1 LVVVDGA
8 PVRPIL
14 TEATTMIVFAIL
26 GSLAA
31 IGVLCWLLF
40 TLAVFALPAFIGVS
54 AGIWAHET
62 GAGLVGAIV
71 IGAAAAGMA
80 LGVGQLLLAILRPA
94 WLKILVAMAF
104 VAPAAIA
111 GFHATHGIVKHTM
124 PSETWQLVFSV
135 VGAIA
140 VAVTALIRVTSLTP
154 PGSTSRGIANA

>member
-1 LVVVDGA
+1 
-8 PVRPIL
+8 
-14 TEATTMIVFAIL
+14 MIVFAIL
-26 GSLAA
+26 GSLVA

-54 AGIWAHET
+54 AGIWAHQT
-62 GAGLVGAIV
+62 GAGLLGAIGAV
-71 IGAAAAGMA
+71 IA

-94 WLKILVAMAF
+94 WLKILVALAF

-135 VGAIA
+135 IGAIA
-140 VAVTALIRVTSLTP
+140 VAVTTFVRVTSLTP
-154 PGSTSRGIANA
+154 PGSTSRGVANA

>member
-14 TEATTMIVFAIL
+14 TEATTMIIFAIL

-54 AGIWAHET
+54 AGIWAHQT

-71 IGAAAAGMA
+71 IGVAAAGIA
-80 LGVGQLLLAILRPA
+80 LGVGQLLLAILRPV
-94 WLKILVAMAF
+94 WLKILVALAF

-111 GFHATHGIVKHTM
+111 GFHATHGIVRHTM
-124 PSETWQLVFSV
+124 PSEAWQLVFSV

-140 VAVTALIRVTSLTP
+140 VAVTAFIRVTSLTP

>member
-1 LVVVDGA
+1 
-8 PVRPIL
+8 
-14 TEATTMIVFAIL
+14 MIIFAIL

-40 TLAVFALPAFIGVS
+40 TLAVFALPAFVGVS
-54 AGIWAHET
+54 AGIWAHQT

-71 IGAAAAGMA
+71 IGAVGAGTA

-94 WLKILVAMAF
+94 WLKILVALAF

-111 GFHATHGIVKHTM
+111 GFHATHGIVKHAM

-140 VAVTALIRVTSLTP
+140 VAVTAFIRVTSLTP

>member
-1 LVVVDGA
+1 
-8 PVRPIL
+8 
-14 TEATTMIVFAIL
+14 MIVFAIL

-54 AGIWAHET
+54 TGIWAHQT

-71 IGAAAAGMA
+71 IGAVCAGIA
-80 LGVGQLLLAILRPA
+80 LGVGQLLLAVLRPA
-94 WLKILVAMAF
+94 WLKLLVALAY

-135 VGAIA
+135 IGASA
-140 VAVTALIRVTSLTP
+140 VAVTTFIRVTSLTP
-154 PGSTSRGIANA
+154 PGSTGGGIANA

>member
-1 LVVVDGA
+1 
-8 PVRPIL
+8 
-14 TEATTMIVFAIL
+14 MIVFAIL

-54 AGIWAHET
+54 AGIWAHQT

-71 IGAAAAGMA
+71 IGVSAAGIA
-80 LGVGQLLLAILRPA
+80 LSVGQLLLAILRPV
-94 WLKILVAMAF
+94 WLKILVALAF

-124 PSETWQLVFSV
+124 PSEAWQLVFSV

-140 VAVTALIRVTSLTP
+140 VAVTAFIRVTSLTP

>member
-1 LVVVDGA
+1 
-8 PVRPIL
+8 
-14 TEATTMIVFAIL
+14 MIVFAIL

-40 TLAVFALPAFIGVS
+40 TLAVFAFPAFIGVS

-62 GAGLVGAIV
+62 GAGLLGAIV
-71 IGAAAAGMA
+71 IGAVGAGIA
-80 LGVGQLLLAILRPA
+80 LGVGQLLLTILRPA
-94 WLKILVAMAF
+94 WLKLLVALAF

-135 VGAIA
+135 IGAIA
-140 VAVTALIRVTSLTP
+140 VAVTTFIRVTSLTP
-154 PGSTSRGIANA
+154 PGSTSQGVANA

>member
-1 LVVVDGA
+1 VLDLAEEAFDEIAEFVEVAAEGGRLDPLRHGA
-8 PVRPIL
+8 DIGQY
-14 TEATTMIVFAIL
+14 AACCHF

-80 LGVGQLLLAILRPA
+80 LGSASFCSPSCGHG
-94 WLKILVAMAF
+94 WLVQHGVVALF
-104 VAPAAIA
+104 GFGGRAIA
-111 GFHATHGIVKHTM
+111 G
-124 PSETWQLVFSV
+124 
-135 VGAIA
+135 
-140 VAVTALIRVTSLTP
+140 R
-154 PGSTSRGIANA
+154 

>member
-1 LVVVDGA
+1 
-8 PVRPIL
+8 
-14 TEATTMIVFAIL
+14 MIVFAIL

-54 AGIWAHET
+54 AGIWAHQT
-62 GAGLVGAIV
+62 GAGLVGTIV

-80 LGVGQLLLAILRPA
+80 LGFGQFLLAILRPA

-140 VAVTALIRVTSLTP
+140 VAVTAFIRVTSLTP
-154 PGSTSRGIANA
+154 PGSTSRSIANA